1 MTTHYHNIEWADQ
14 PNNYYCGPTSGFM
27 VLRNVGAWQ
36 SASGT
41 LPSIYNVVQYMHTD
55 AYGYTSFQDR
65 WFSRSMN
72 DWLGRNAYTSIHT
85 PSYETVRDAVMNLYR
100 NGYVTVLDEQER
112 RGGPHFSGHNSGTF
126 AHLIVVDGY
135 DQSSDAVYIAD
146 PGAPTLW
153 PSGSAH
159 FWYPSLSDFVQ
170 TYMQNEINSA
180 RECIGVHYAQ

>member
-1 MTTHYHNIEWADQ
+1 
-14 PNNYYCGPTSGFM
+14 
-27 VLRNVGAWQ
+27 
-36 SASGT
+36 
-41 LPSIYNVVQYMHTD
+41 MHTD

-65 WFSRSMN
+65 WFSRDMN

-100 NGYVTVLDEQER
+100 NGYATVLDEQER
-112 RGGPHFSGHNSGTF
+112 RGGPHFNGHNNGTF

-159 FWYPSLSDFVQ
+159 LWYPSLRDIVQ
-170 TYMQNEINSA
+170 TYMQNEINGA
-180 RECIGVHYAQ
+180 RERIGVHYAQ